1 VPECPFNCLMI
12 IVIVM
17 MTVVVNAARNHLG
30 YLKLHD
36 LNFNDFIFMSE
47 YTERWGTGVVIC
59 LQQGA
64 NDLDMVQ
71 LMSLPP
77 HHVLLHPVKSR
88 IPFWCRLTQ
97 VVPEKMQLNG
107 CMCNSVVYTWKHRV
121 AAESI
126 GNFKFRY
133 LSALNNT
140 ALGSLRRLYSNWPN
154 STGIFYTSTWW
165 VMACRKLHALIPRH
179 ILNVIES

>member
-1 VPECPFNCLMI
+1 VPECPFNCLMM

-17 MTVVVNAARNHLG
+17 MTVVVVNAARNRLG

-36 LNFNDFIFMSE
+36 LNFNNFIFMSE
-47 YTERWGTGVVIC
+47 YTERWGIGVVIC
-59 LQQGA
+59 LQRGA

-71 LMSLPP
+71 LMPLPP
-77 HHVLLHPVKSR
+77 DHVLLHPVKSR

-97 VVPEKMQLNG
+97 VVLEKMQLNG
-107 CMCNSVVYTWKHRV
+107 CSVIVSWKHRV

-140 ALGSLRRLYSNWPN
+140 VLGSLHRLYSNWPN
-154 STGIFYTSTWW
+154 STRTFYTST
-165 VMACRKLHALIPRH
+165 C
-179 ILNVIES
+179 